1 MYSVAQT
8 VVPQGQDGFWTWFT
22 DSGIEVPEARTG
34 CLPSAMSASVVS
46 VMALP
51 LYCLTTDR
59 CQWCWR
65 RVGGFCRC
73 YQTGLRFLLAG
84 GWEPLHHV
92 FHLILGFLTPGPTP
106 SPVCAEKEWWRS
118 VRGLL
123 GVDVAVRSLCF
134 SVPALFFVE
143 PHAQSPPNPEMA
155 SPWASSKVAP
165 FPRPCTALR
174 SGDEAL
180 VKALKAVVVG
190 GAGGADSCPGE
201 CGRLCAGKLEQRD
214 GEILGNF
221 PMGKYQGK
229 PVNEWHADLSYHR
242 DMVENPLVPA
252 WVFPNVP
259 VRKFRWDF
267 LWFRRVCLWWVASYH
282 GYGGAGM
289 HNRVG
294 LDPVRGVRDWILEEM
309 DGMQT
314 HEGEYMYHVPF
325 PSPPR
330 SGYE

>member
-1 MYSVAQT
+1 M
-8 VVPQGQDGFWTWFT
+8 
-22 DSGIEVPEARTG
+22 
-34 CLPSAMSASVVS
+34 L
-46 VMALP
+46 
-51 LYCLTTDR
+51 
-59 CQWCWR
+59 
-65 RVGGFCRC
+65 CRC
-73 YQTGLRFLLAG
+73 YQKGLRFLLAG

-92 FHLILGFLTPGPTP
+92 FHVVLGFLTPSHTP
-106 SPVCAEKEWWRS
+106 SPAGAERACWRS

-143 PHAQSPPNPEMA
+143 PHTPDPPYAEVA
-155 SPWASSKVAP
+155 SPWASSHVSP

-180 VKALKAVVVG
+180 VRALGAVVEG

-201 CGRLCAGKLEQRD
+201 CGRLWAGGCRELD
-214 GEILGNF
+214 GEGLREF
-221 PMGKYQGK
+221 RGK
-229 PVNEWHADLSYHR
+229 PMHEWLADLSYHR
-242 DMVENPLVPA
+242 DMVENRLVLPWRFPHVPA
-252 WVFPNVP
+252 
-259 VRKFRWDF
+259 RKFRRDF

-282 GYGGAGM
+282 ANGGTGM

-309 DGMQT
+309 DGMRT
-314 HEGEYMYHVPF
+314 HAGGYMYHVPF
-325 PSPPR
+325 PSPQR